1 MSRFSRN
8 LGFITAAEQ
17 HRLAD
22 ATVCV
27 AGAGGDGGQLA
38 IALARLGIG
47 TLRLADPETFE
58 VENINRQAGSAQST
72 VGWNKAEVVSELI
85 RDINPDASVV
95 VLPEGITADNV
106 DAFVAGADVVVDEM
120 EYTRHWLAVSVA
132 RAARRHGVPDV
143 MGLNIGFGCCVTSF
157 VPGGRTVERHLG
169 LDETADIEEIAAAHV
184 SLRRWIP
191 RLPRYADLAV
201 LGLVEG
207 RRISAPSVVVG
218 VDLAAGATATEVLN
232 HLIRRRAP
240 VTAPRYLWFD
250 AMEGRGRVIRR
261 PALSFFG
268 SLAAAGLR
276 SRLGLNQRMN
286 MDLQCK

>member
-17 HRLAD
+17 QRLEK
-22 ATVCV
+22 ATVAV

-47 TLRLADPETFE
+47 TLRLADPEIFE

-72 VGWNKAEVVSELI
+72 LGRNKAEVVAELI
-85 RDINPDASVV
+85 RDINPDAAVQ
-95 VLPEGITADNV
+95 VLPEGITAENV
-106 DAFVAGADVVVDEM
+106 DAFVAGTDVVVDEM
-120 EYTRHWLAVSVA
+120 EYTRHWLAVTLA
-132 RAARRHGVPDV
+132 RAARRHGIPDV
-143 MGLNIGFGCCVTSF
+143 MGLNVGFGCCVTSF

-169 LDETADIEEIAAAHV
+169 LDETDSIDEIAAARV

-191 RLPRYADLAV
+191 RLPRYGDLAV
-201 LGLVEG
+201 LELVESG
-207 RRISAPSVVVG
+207 RLSAPSVVPG
-218 VDLAAGATATEVLN
+218 VDLTAGVTATEVLN

-250 AMEGRGRVIRR
+250 AMEARGRVIRW
-261 PALSFFG
+261 PAVSFFA
-268 SLAAAGLR
+268 SLATAALR
-276 SRLGLNQRMN
+276 TRLGLNQHMY
-286 MDLQCK
+286 LEPQCV